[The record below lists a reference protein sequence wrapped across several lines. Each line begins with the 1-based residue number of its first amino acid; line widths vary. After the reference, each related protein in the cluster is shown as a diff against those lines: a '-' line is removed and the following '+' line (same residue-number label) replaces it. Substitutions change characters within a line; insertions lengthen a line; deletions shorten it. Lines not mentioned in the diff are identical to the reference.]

1 MSFSHFVSPEGR
13 RLKTQRRT
21 LALVPALL
29 YGDWDESMPELK
41 PHPRESGMAAD
52 FIECI
57 AMAADHWLEL
67 SCVPSDTAQNAP

>member
-1 MSFSHFVSPEGR
+1 
-13 RLKTQRRT
+13 
-21 LALVPALL
+21 VPALL
-29 YGDWDESMPELK
+29 YGDWDESMPEVK